1 MTLAILG
8 LLLLT
13 ACGSEASRSETTA
26 PAASPSAAAT
36 ADLLTTRRAVTVIDD
51 GDGVELC
58 LGVVMASMPPQ
69 CDGPRLVGWDWSEH
83 RGDFERSR
91 AIRWGAFQVTGT
103 FADGAMTP
111 TEAVAMADLDEQPA
125 YDDLRD
131 FTSPCPEPD
140 GGWRVVD
147 PALATDGAMQRTL
160 RVAARLDGY
169 AEAWLDR
176 SIHPLDGQEAEE
188 AEMAM
193 NDPTRLVVN
202 VRVTGDVDSAE
213 ATLRETWGGALCVSK
228 AEHTDAELGRIQRAM
243 MRLPGML
250 TSDRGEDRVNVTVAY
265 DDGSLQDDVDEKYGA
280 GTVRVESA
288 LVPVEDEAS

>member
-1 MTLAILG
+1 MKTTLALLG

-13 ACGSEASRSETTA
+13 ACESEASRSETTA
-26 PAASPSAAAT
+26 PAASPSTAAT
-36 ADLLTTRRAVTVIDD
+36 TELVTTRGAATVIDD
-51 GDGVELC
+51 GDGAELC
-58 LGVVMASMPPQ
+58 LGGVQLSLPPQ
-69 CDGPRLVGWDWSEH
+69 CDGPRLVGWDWGEH

-91 AIRWGAFQVTGT
+91 AIRWGGFQVTGT
-103 FADGAMTP
+103 FTDGAMTP
-111 TEAVAMADLDEQPA
+111 TEVVAMADVDEQPA
-125 YDDLRD
+125 YDDMRD

-147 PALATDGAMQRTL
+147 PALATDGAMQRTM
-160 RVAARLDGY
+160 RVASRLDGY
-169 AEAWLDR
+169 AEAWLDQ
-176 SIHPLDGQEAEE
+176 SINPMDGQEGEE

-228 AEHTDAELGRIQRAM
+228 AQHTDAELGRIQRAM
-243 MRLPGML
+243 LRLPGML
-250 TSDRGEDRVNVTVAY
+250 TSDHGDDRVNVTVTY
-265 DDGSLQDDVDEKYGA
+265 DDGSLQDSVDQVYGE

-288 LVPVEDEAS
+288 LVPVG